1 MLYCSCKA
9 AAKAVTVG
17 LVCCC
22 LLGATNAP
30 ASTIGHVLTAP
41 STGTT
46 VTPASVVV
54 SYPVPPNMV
63 TGAALNSPTQLPRAV
78 QDPDRRWRI
87 T

>member
-9 AAKAVTVG
+9 AAKAVTVAV
-17 LVCCC
+17 VCSC
-22 LLGATNAP
+22 LWGATNAP
-30 ASTIGHVLTAP
+30 ASTIGHVLTAS

-54 SYPVPPNMV
+54 NYPMPPNMV
-63 TGAALNSPTQLPRAV
+63 TGAALNSPARFPRAV
-78 QDPDRRWRI
+78 QDPDRRWRF